1 MKKITNLV
9 TSTERPEQ
17 TAKRKAITFGSFKRA
32 EERQVAERKQR
43 EHEAELAS
51 IAEVAQIQKAVED
64 EQKRVIKEQQT
75 EKRNKYVTET
85 LSNAFKPKVKDM
97 ESVREQAIDTY
108 LPKEIIPAAKDY
120 PEPFKDEPA
129 LNKELADF
137 KVKINEHLHK
147 VGFASS
153 GGGGIGSIADANDL
167 VDGIDDGEFLQFRA
181 SDGKFIGATAS
192 VSTLALT
199 ALDIDGGTDIGA
211 AIVDADLLVIDDGA
225 GGTNRK
231 TAASRIKTYVADVT
245 LTTAA
250 QTNITSVGTLTAL
263 QVDNLNINGNT
274 ISSTAGTDLLI
285 TPLSGQQIV
294 LDGTI
299 IVDAGVV
306 TGATSITSTAFV
318 GDITGDVTGNADTA
332 TALAT
337 ARTIGGVSFNGS
349 ANINLPGV
357 NSAGN
362 QNTSGTAAI
371 ATTVTITDNE
381 STNESNA
388 LIFAAGADVDGGNIG
403 LESDGTLTYNP
414 STGKVTAT
422 GFVGALTGNASGTAA
437 TVTAA
442 AQTNITSLGTLTTLT
457 VDNII
462 INGTNIGHTSD
473 TDAISISSGGVVTF
487 TQSLEIGH
495 ASDTTLAR
503 SAAGVL
509 QVEGDT
515 IGLLSPANIW
525 VGAQRATVTAL
536 SSSSNS
542 IAISLLTS
550 NDFSHTFTENTTL
563 ANPSDTLAPGQSGSI
578 YLTQHASS
586 PKTLAFGSE
595 YDFVGGTV
603 PTVTAANS
611 ARDRLDYVVQ
621 LDGKIQVTAVL
632 NFS

>member
-97 ESVREQAIDTY
+97 KSVREQAIDTY
-108 LPKEIIPAAKDY
+108 LPKEFIPAAKDY

-536 SSSSNS
+536 TSSSNS

>member
-9 TSTERPEQ
+9 TSTERPKQ

-108 LPKEIIPAAKDY
+108 LPKEFIPAAKDY

>member
-108 LPKEIIPAAKDY
+108 LPKEFIPAAKDY